1 MKKLLIAMTAAA
13 VGTCAW
19 ATEGAG
25 GTTPNY
31 LNEDFSEWSLTAPW
45 SYGTIK
51 DGEFS
56 ALDAAGDGELTLAD
70 GKLSLNTGSKILRG
84 ALANSAVTIP
94 DDGLF
99 IESKVTFKDP
109 SDTVPDLGTDGKFA
123 LFVLDNVES
132 CETYNTEDNPNVVAP
147 STNLWAL
154 GGYAV
159 TVDGN
164 RTLETRA
171 YKLKVLQKTQDLEQE
186 IDSTWL
192 AGERTVAIK
201 AYNDVL
207 DGAAVNGGFMVLVDG
222 KLCSVTEVHKVVNGV
237 ISYAEGDWFYTQTVA
252 DYLGDANAAMK
263 STLKDRYTAA
273 NLILNKKPAAQQLAS
288 VDFQGQGVIDDVRVT
303 EEDVGF
309 GSDSY
314 ILNVV
319 VDGDG
324 ITLGCDEEVVLSA
337 LNVATNIT
345 FTLATGWVLDGVTGE
360 SLEKVTVAKVND
372 TTYAV
377 TPKVNGAT
385 VTIKAYKPAAYVGGT
400 AYESLAKALE
410 NVTAGATIELADN
423 VMVENESFAIS
434 GNITIDLM
442 GKTIASYAPET
453 LAVFE
458 VSDCT
463 LTITDGVG
471 GGKVDG
477 AIIGNEGAVYNLIG
491 GSFKNVYP
499 FVLGEGED
507 ALTFNFPVATGFE
520 LINGYY
526 VIKAGSSYTE
536 SEKLVEGEMT
546 EDATAALD
554 EIAEAIGNDAGDEK
568 VAEYLA
574 NVGYNNSDNKVS
586 ATILATAKADGT
598 IAVSV
603 NNNLPLVS
611 KDAEFVA
618 EAVAADEGNVA
629 AFEFKL
635 MDGQTELT
643 LTDKAKLENII
654 KVCTDLNTWVSAKIE
669 AEGVS
674 DADVKATVSNGK
686 VKVQLKSK
694 TGGKCFMKLKAE

>member
-31 LNEDFSEWSLTAPW
+31 LNENFSEWSLTAPW

-51 DGEFS
+51 DGVFS

-84 ALANSAVTIP
+84 ALADSAVTIP

-192 AGERTVAIK
+192 AGERIVAIK

-360 SLEKVTVAKVND
+360 STDKVTVAKVND

-385 VTIKAYKPAAYVGGT
+385 VTIKAYQPEAYIGGT
-400 AYESLAKALE
+400 AYE
-410 NVTAGATIELADN
+410 TFAGALAVVPNGGTLKLSADVTLAESAMIQDSIGIE
-423 VMVENESFAIS
+423 
-434 GNITIDLM
+434 IDLA
-442 GKTIASYAPET
+442 GKTITPPTGLPAFF
-453 LAVFE
+453 V
-458 VSDCT
+458 VGT
-463 LTITDGVG
+463 LTVTDSVG

-477 AIIGNEGAVYNLIG
+477 AVVGSGEINLQA

-499 FVLGEGED
+499 FTAGEVEYP
-507 ALTFNFPVATGFE
+507 FPGADDGFTATGPTDD
-520 LINGYY
+520 YY
-526 VIKAGSSYTE
+526 VITAASTYPE
-536 SEKLVEGEMT
+536 SDKLVDSG
-546 EDATAALD
+546 DATLSQDDKAAIK
-554 EIAEAIGNDAGDEK
+554 ETFEAIANASDITDDDTAVTNYINTVYSGKVPADALIG
-568 VAEYLA
+568 AR
-574 NVGYNNSDNKVS
+574 
-586 ATILATAKADGT
+586 
-598 IAVSV
+598 SV
-603 NNNLPLVS
+603 DISVKFNLPLM
-611 KDAEFVA
+611 KTEDPTIEVA
-618 EAVAADEGNVA
+618 PATVTADSGNAA
-629 AFEFKL
+629 AFEFTIK
-635 MDGQTELT
+635 DGDTALT
-643 LTDKAKLENII
+643 LSQVAKVLEMVQYVADLANDWAAATAADVDTSVNAGKAKVEL
-654 KVCTDLNTWVSAKIE
+654 
-669 AEGVS
+669 
-674 DADVKATVSNGK
+674 KA
-686 VKVQLKSK
+686 K
-694 TGGKCFMKLKAE
+694 TGVNKGFMRLKLR

>member
-31 LNEDFSEWSLTAPW
+31 LNENFSEWSLTAPW

-51 DGEFS
+51 DGVFS

-84 ALANSAVTIP
+84 ALADSAVTIP

-132 CETYNTEDNPNVVAP
+132 CETYNTKDNPNVVAP

-222 KLCSVTEVHKVVNGV
+222 KLCSVTEVHKVVDGV
-237 ISYAEGDWFYTQTVA
+237 ISYAEGDWSYTQSVP

-360 SLEKVTVAKVND
+360 SIDKVTVEKVND

-385 VTIKAYKPAAYVGGT
+385 VTIKAYQPEAYIGGT
-400 AYESLAKALE
+400 AYETFAKALAA
-410 NVTAGATIELADN
+410 VTDGGTLKLSADVTLAESAMIQDGIE
-423 VMVENESFAIS
+423 
-434 GNITIDLM
+434 IDLA
-442 GKTIASYAPET
+442 GKTITPPTGRPAFF
-453 LAVFE
+453 V
-458 VSDCT
+458 VGT
-463 LTITDGVG
+463 LTVTDSVG

-477 AIIGNEGAVYNLIG
+477 AVVGSGEINLQA

-499 FVLGEGED
+499 FTAGEVEYP
-507 ALTFNFPVATGFE
+507 FPGADDGFTASGPTD
-520 LINGYY
+520 GYY
-526 VIKAGSSYTE
+526 VITAASTYPE
-536 SEKLVEGEMT
+536 SDKLVDSG
-546 EDATAALD
+546 DATLTPEQEAAVEKTFD
-554 EIAEAIGNDAGDEK
+554 AIAGEAADADAAVTNYFTTVYG
-568 VAEYLA
+568 A
-574 NVGYNNSDNKVS
+574 NVKVPVE
-586 ATILATAKADGT
+586 TITGAKNIG
-598 IAVSV
+598 ISV
-603 NNNLPLVS
+603 ANNLPLMTS
-611 KDAEFVA
+611 ENAEFVA
-618 EAVAADEGNVA
+618 EATTATEGNVA
-629 AFEFKL
+629 AFMFTLKDGNTDDAETLLLSAQTAIQKL
-635 MDGQTELT
+635 
-643 LTDKAKLENII
+643 I
-654 KVCTDLNTWVSAKIE
+654 KVCSDLKNNSWTAPNIGTDI
-669 AEGVS
+669 
-674 DADVKATVSNGK
+674 DATVTDGK
-686 VKVQLKSK
+686 IKVQLKS
-694 TGGKCFMKLKAE
+694 GKANFMKIQATAE